1 MRPTWRQPAVLG
13 FQGGGGKGGK
23 ALHQH
28 WLASNLRSQH
38 ADTQDRRI
46 DTLPPSPYP
55 PPPTPG
61 RLTWVS
67 RWPLTR
73 ATSRRIL
80 GRFLSEAVSGS
91 SRATYAINATSL
103 GRRG

>member
-46 DTLPPSPYP
+46 DTLPPLPLPPSPYP
-55 PPPTPG
+55 WPPH
-61 RLTWVS
+61 
-67 RWPLTR
+67 
-73 ATSRRIL
+73 L
-80 GRFLSEAVSGS
+80 GVQVALDARHVAP
-91 SRATYAINATSL
+91 NL
-103 GRRG
+103 GQVLERGGVGQQPRHLRH